1 MQATRKFI
9 LLSVLR
15 AISSITLW
23 GYIFYNLNNTSRLIV
38 LGILLFIIALS
49 SFIKDTVNVIE
60 QNLEQ
65 NLEKILKELKKN
77 VDDK

>member
-1 MQATRKFI
+1 MRATRKFI

-38 LGILLFIIALS
+38 AGILLFIIALS
-49 SFIKDTVNVIE
+49 SFIKDAAIVIE

-65 NLEKILKELKKN
+65 FLKELKKN
-77 VDDK
+77 IDDK

>member
-1 MQATRKFI
+1 MRATRKFI

-38 LGILLFIIALS
+38 VGILLFIIAIS
-49 SFIKDTVNVIE
+49 SFIKDTTNVIE

-65 NLEKILKELKKN
+65 ILKELKKN
-77 VDDK
+77 IDDK

>member
-1 MQATRKFI
+1 MRATRKFI

-49 SFIKDTVNVIE
+49 SFIKDTANVIE

-65 NLEKILKELKKN
+65 ILKELKKN
-77 VDDK
+77 IDDK

>member
-1 MQATRKFI
+1 MRATRKFI

-38 LGILLFIIALS
+38 VGILLFILAIS
-49 SFIKDTVNVIE
+49 SFIKDTASEIE
-60 QNLEQ
+60 EKLED
-65 NLEKILKELKKN
+65 IIKEIKKN
-77 VDDK
+77 IDDK

>member
-1 MQATRKFI
+1 MRATRKFI

-38 LGILLFIIALS
+38 AGILLFIIALS
-49 SFIKDTVNVIE
+49 SFIKDTANVIE

-65 NLEKILKELKKN
+65 FLKELKKN
-77 VDDK
+77 IDDK

>member
-1 MQATRKFI
+1 MRATRKFI

-38 LGILLFIIALS
+38 AGILLFIIALS
-49 SFIKDTVNVIE
+49 SFIKDTANVIE

-65 NLEKILKELKKN
+65 ILKELKKN
-77 VDDK
+77 IDDK

>member
-1 MQATRKFI
+1 MRATRKFI

-38 LGILLFIIALS
+38 AGILLFIIALS
-49 SFIKDTVNVIE
+49 SFIKDTAIVIE

-65 NLEKILKELKKN
+65 ILKELKKN
-77 VDDK
+77 IDDK